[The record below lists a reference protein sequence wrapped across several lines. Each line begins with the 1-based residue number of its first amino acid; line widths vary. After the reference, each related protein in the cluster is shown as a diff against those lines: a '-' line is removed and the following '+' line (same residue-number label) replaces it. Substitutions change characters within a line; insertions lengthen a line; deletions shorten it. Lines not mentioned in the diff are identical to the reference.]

1 MQAVNNGTIMETTV
15 AYDGG
20 IYALNATSI
29 NSYALTTRDFP
40 DLDRPIYV
48 MMFMFDQDLDQYVLD
63 TGIIGISTSAT
74 ATDLTSRDVSIHQIA
89 EHYRTDIGESYDPAD
104 RNIADP
110 QLSTFNN
117 AVETTTTILIS
128 LHFAHDP
135 SVSNSEMAF
144 TSTAKSGGDKILS
157 ADELN
162 FRTIYAGASD
172 YRGSTV
178 ETSRK
183 VADYIKNGTSD
194 KLYTMEFLNRESSL
208 KTGAWSRIAKMTKQQ
223 FLDTFQETILKF
235 DFGESVQSRFGSV
248 GNEFYLEPGKRLS
261 LHADARLIATYDTTT
276 PLPWRAAQ
284 EKVVGMRLSVTS
296 TRHKYE
302 EMTRTERSK
311 MEIRIEVQLTSQELQ
326 SIATDSYTYVD
337 FLSAFGSAIAIMGLG
352 ASVYVV
358 IIKALLATKAPGSE
372 KLMHDATPRTTEHD
386 GQGNVLDTKYVRQ
399 RKEESPEVTDAEESP
414 NESRKHHALVYPEPD
429 VPKVPVAFAGPNGN
443 DASV

>member
-1 MQAVNNGTIMETTV
+1 MTNRFNVTYPNG
-15 AYDGG
+15 
-20 IYALNATSI
+20 
-29 NSYALTTRDFP
+29 
-40 DLDRPIYV
+40 
-48 MMFMFDQDLDQYVLD
+48 
-63 TGIIGISTSAT
+63 
-74 ATDLTSRDVSIHQIA
+74 
-89 EHYRTDIGESYDPAD
+89 

-194 KLYTMEFLNRESSL
+194 KLVDLINSTAGVGLVGFPADPPYAHLTVKIVPQYEYTMEFLNRESSL

-414 NESRKHHALVYPEPD
+414 NESKKHHALVYPEPD